1 LRNRIGKGSPEARET
16 DGVGIGMILDA
27 CDGTYSSKVGDHK
40 VSWVSC
46 GVCRRL
52 GPLLPG
58 GDGGKD
64 AGRGETG
71 RVSRDSVSDTKDSVS
86 TICLRKGC

>member
-1 LRNRIGKGSPEARET
+1 M
-16 DGVGIGMILDA
+16 GIGIMFGSCCEI
-27 CDGTYSSKVGDHK
+27 GSSKAEDHK

-46 GVCRRL
+46 REFCRP

-64 AGRGETG
+64 AGRSGTGEISWG
-71 RVSRDSVSDTKDSVS
+71 SVSDTKGSVS
-86 TICLRKGC
+86 TVWAVNAWKDC